1 MGGDLSS
8 DFVIIGITPS
18 VIIPDESTRIINFLS
33 SGKVAFMHIRHPEAD
48 VEEISRLLTQIPAQ
62 YLSRITLHDH
72 FNLAKQFQ
80 IGGLHLNSRNPDAPY
95 FSEERN
101 LRISRS
107 CHSLREISEYSSFDY
122 VTLSPIF
129 DSISKQGYRTSF
141 PEEKLQELSAFL
153 KESTISVIALGGIT
167 PTRFPLL
174 RQLGF
179 KGAAMLG
186 ALWQ

>member
-1 MGGDLSS
+1 MEDDLPN

-18 VIIPDESTRIINFLS
+18 AIIPDEPTRIVSFLS
-33 SGKVAFMHIRHPEAD
+33 SGKVSFMHIRHPEAD
-48 VEEISRLLTQIPAQ
+48 KEEISRLLTQIPAK
-62 YLSRITLHDH
+62 YLSCITLHDH
-72 FNLAKQFQ
+72 FDLAKQFQ
-80 IGGLHLNSRNPDAPY
+80 IGGLHLNSRNPDVPY

-101 LRISRS
+101 FRISRS
-107 CHSLREISEYSSFDY
+107 CHNLREISEYSSFDY

-129 DSISKQGYRTSF
+129 DSISKQGYPTSF
-141 PEEKLQELSAFL
+141 PEEKLPELSAFL
-153 KESTISVIALGGIT
+153 KESTVPVIALGGIT
-167 PTRFPLL
+167 PARFPLL